1 MNTRSRKKGQ
11 NTKDKNTEA
20 GKTVKTDNDIKSS
33 NNTTE
38 LVSETELGEEEF
50 PIHFSQKQF

>member
-11 NTKDKNTEA
+11 NTKDKNNEA
-20 GKTVKTDNDIKSS
+20 GKTVKTDKDIKSS
-33 NNTTE
+33 KNTTE
-38 LVSETELGEEEF
+38 PVSETELGEEEF